1 MTSIPAGSLDRRI
14 DLVLRTATQ
23 DALGQPSWS
32 ESVLASVWAR
42 RMEQRLSEVFAAG
55 ADRAAGTIVWRIRH
69 RTDVTANMIIV
80 HETERWEIS
89 AVQEFGRRVGLDLIC
104 RRTGESA

>member
-1 MTSIPAGSLDRRI
+1 MTSLPAGSLDWRI
-14 DLVLRTATQ
+14 DIVLRTATQ

-55 ADRAAGTIVWRIRH
+55 ADRAASTVVWRIRY
-69 RTDVTANMIIV
+69 RTDVTADMIVI
-80 HETERWEIS
+80 HGTERWEIS
-89 AVQEFGRRVGLDLIC
+89 AVQEYGRRVGLDLIC
-104 RRTGESA
+104 RRTGASA

>member
-14 DLVLRTATQ
+14 DLVLRTIAQ
-23 DALGQPSWS
+23 DATGHPVAS
-32 ESVLASVWAR
+32 ESVLATVWAR

-69 RTDVTANMIIV
+69 RTDVTADMIVI
-80 HETERWEIS
+80 HDTERWEIG
-89 AVQEFGRRVGLDLIC
+89 AVQEYGRRVGLDLIC
-104 RRTGESA
+104 HRTGESA